1 MQQSNNLLLTSRL
14 PELQLQRRR
23 ESEEIN
29 QPCGGRRSSGSLVAF
44 GSVPGA
50 LSNGYPKA
58 TLLLQEKEKEEEDK
72 EEEERGERG
81 KGGGGGGGRQGGR
94 LVQSSCIGSIGSRS
108 SDQKQKANLVD
119 FVLVYE
125 KQASVD
131 KLIAQRC
138 FFEQNLR
145 TEGLQLHVESEPS
158 SRVCFVKIYAPF
170 SVLCRRAQRL
180 QIKVP
185 MRAVAHACNTVQQQ
199 RLPNEPEML
208 MTNEPKWKNPTLFS
222 FTIQEQLLIKQ
233 PTLHI
238 TAPFVQSRLD
248 LYNAFE
254 EEKLFS
260 TNQRSRIVFDLLQRT
275 RCDPNNKNKHGIS
288 WMLSIGAYKAAYPP
302 HDGPSDYKSL
312 DPADRTQWSTRQ
324 ILRLTWANFSCI
336 LKPQPLQ
343 LIRSYFGEKIAF
355 YFAWLGYYTAW
366 LTLPGLFGLICFV
379 CSLSLTHSSDHLTEI
394 CNNNRAPGNLT
405 MCPVCIPENC
415 VPWKLANSCES
426 AAWNY
431 TFDNYT
437 GILMTVVTLT
447 WAIFFLETWKR
458 REASLAFQWDAFDV
472 EEYSEILRPE
482 YETEIHR
489 LSSSSTIINH
499 HEFQMPLLKSIFRK
513 GASLSGVL
521 LLISA
526 VLLALVSLIVI
537 RIEIYGLLK
546 TFGGFWLVYQS
557 EVTSMIIHLCTFAVV
572 MTLGLIYEQSAHR
585 LTDFEC
591 PRTQTDYL
599 NSYIWKVFIFELL
612 NNFGP
617 IFYAALIRGQNFSL
631 PNEQTHLKEFCD
643 PGGCLNE
650 PVQAIA
656 ILLLARLLISN
667 AAELGYPLLKKVLKG
682 RRLVTSEVSPIE
694 EGVNGG
700 RNQPTWRKDFALNE
714 PHLDGVYAEYLEM
727 MVQFGYVTLFVS
739 VFPLAPMICLL
750 NNIVEVRLDAINFV
764 VSYRRPVPIRVAGID
779 TWHRCLNIILKLAII
794 CNGAVLAFTSETLPK
809 MMHNFYFKQDQNES
823 YLEFTLISFNT
834 TSWPQY
840 KKYYPEENQI
850 CYYRDMYQHT
860 VKGQQITIARLA
872 VFIAFVMFFYLLQ
885 WLVHTLLPK
894 IPSDINNSVKRANLI
909 AREVFYGK
917 DVDLGS
923 LEYSSGVNENSSM
936 AEEME
941 MNNLPFSS
949 ESLTSKEDYSKIV
962 TAAV

>member
-14 PELQLQRRR
+14 ELQSQRGDI
-23 ESEEIN
+23 EEKN
-29 QPCGGRRSSGSLVAF
+29 TSRPCGGRRSSGSLVAL

-50 LSNGYPKA
+50 LSNGCPKA
-58 TLLLQEKEKEEEDK
+58 TLLLQDK
-72 EEEERGERG
+72 EEEEA
-81 KGGGGGGGRQGGR
+81 KGGGGGGGGRTQGGR
-94 LVQSSCIGSIGSRS
+94 LVQSSIGSIGSRK
-108 SDQKQKANLVD
+108 SDGQKPNLAD

-125 KQASVD
+125 KQPNVD
-131 KLIAQRC
+131 KLMAQRC

-145 TEGLQLHVESEPS
+145 TEGLQLEVESEPS

-170 SVLCRRAQRL
+170 GLLCRRAQRL
-180 QIKVP
+180 QMKLPV
-185 MRAVAHACNTVQQQ
+185 RTAVHGCHGTPRQQA
-199 RLPNEPEML
+199 LPNEL
-208 MTNEPKWKNPTLFS
+208 QRSKKPTPFG
-222 FTIQEQLLIKQ
+222 FTIDEELLLSQ

-238 TAPFVQSRLD
+238 TAPFIQSRLD
-248 LYNAFE
+248 LYNALE

-275 RCDPNNKNKHGIS
+275 RCDPNNKNKHGIG

-302 HDGPSDYKSL
+302 HDGPSDYKGL
-312 DPADRTQWSTRQ
+312 DPGDRDQWSTRQ
-324 ILRLTWANFSCI
+324 ILRLTWANFSCM

-379 CSLSLTHSSDHLTEI
+379 CSLSWTHSSDHHYLAEI
-394 CNNNRAPGNLT
+394 CNSNKAPGNLT

-415 VPWKLANSCES
+415 VPWKLASSCES
-426 AAWNY
+426 AIWNY
-431 TFDNYT
+431 TFDNYA
-437 GILMTVVTLT
+437 GILMAVVTLT

-472 EEYSEILRPE
+472 EEYSEGLRPE

-489 LSSSSTIINH
+489 LNSSSSSTTINH
-499 HEFQMPLLKSIFRK
+499 QEFQMPLLKSICRK

-521 LLISA
+521 LLIGA
-526 VLLALVSLIVI
+526 VLLALVALIVI

-546 TFGGFWLVYQS
+546 KIGGFWFAYQY

-667 AAELGYPLLKKVLKG
+667 AAELGYPLMKKVLKG
-682 RRLVTSEVSPIE
+682 RRLVTSEVSPVE
-694 EGVNGG
+694 EGANGG

-739 VFPLAPMICLL
+739 IFPLAPMICLL

-794 CNGAVLAFTSETLPK
+794 CNGAVLAFTSEILPK
-809 MMHNFYFKQDQNES
+809 VIHNFYFQQDQNES

-840 KKYYPEENQI
+840 KTYYPEENQI

-872 VFIAFVMFFYLLQ
+872 VFIAFVMFFYLLH

-894 IPSDINNSVKRANLI
+894 IPSDISNSMRRANLI

-923 LEYSSGVNENSSM
+923 LEYSSGVNENSSI

-949 ESLTSKEDYSKIV
+949 ESLTSKDDYSKIV